1 MTRET
6 FLEIFKGNE
15 NFNFS
20 IYTNIAEGEGI
31 NGVSFNTFVGEVIS
45 RSDANL
51 CYYRK
56 INHIAKC
63 CDNYVVIDVYE
74 CKTDKE
80 REQNHTPLSKK
91 TRFYLPYD
99 AIVLIEIC
107 TKDCD
112 EWGWGYPIK
121 LTKKTNLK

>member
-20 IYTNIAEGEGI
+20 IHTNIAQGRGI
-31 NGVSFNTFVGEVIS
+31 NGVSFNKFVGEVIS

-74 CKTDKE
+74 CRTDKE
-80 REQNHTPLSKK
+80 RTQNHTPLSKQ
-91 TRFYLPYD
+91 TRYYLPYD

>member
-20 IYTNIAEGEGI
+20 IYTNIAQGRGI
-31 NGVSFNTFVGEVIS
+31 NGVSFNKFVGEVV
-45 RSDANL
+45 RKSDANL
-51 CYYRK
+51 RYYRE

-74 CKTDKE
+74 CATDDDAK
-80 REQNHTPLSKK
+80 QNYTPLSKQ
-91 TRFYLPYD
+91 TRYYLPYD
-99 AIVLIEIC
+99 AIVLIELY

-112 EWGWGYPIK
+112 KWGWGYPIK

>member
-20 IYTNIAEGEGI
+20 IHTNIAQGRGI
-31 NGVSFNTFVGEVIS
+31 NGVSFNKFVGEVIS
-45 RSDANL
+45 KCDANL
-51 CYYRK
+51 RYYRK

-74 CKTDKE
+74 CETDDDGIE
-80 REQNHTPLSKK
+80 NYTPLSKQ
-91 TRFYLPYD
+91 TRYYLPYD